1 MCRIDSEM
9 PDEQTRYP
17 MSFVVASVIIEVIE
31 LLKTALRTGGWV
43 GVVYFG
49 LAVPIRVTAG
59 EETVITV
66 IYQAVVSMTLHVILP
81 YAAAAGAIFAWWKE
95 HRARAREV
103 RRLYSRNQELEKL
116 LQKNRGQT
124 TSSGGT

>member
-17 MSFVVASVIIEVIE
+17 MSFVVASVIVEVIE

-43 GVVYFG
+43 GAVYFG

-66 IYQAVVSMTLHVILP
+66 IYQAVVSMTICPTSPKNAKNSSVKSLRIRL
-81 YAAAAGAIFAWWKE
+81 K
-95 HRARAREV
+95 RAR
-103 RRLYSRNQELEKL
+103 
-116 LQKNRGQT
+116 
-124 TSSGGT
+124 TSGSSIASIAAESAPAGSC